1 MAVVELYRTT
11 GEHRYLEFAGYLL
24 GGDRMGLNL
33 TDDQVRYMFSGI
45 PFTSH
50 RKFEG
55 HAVRALYASS
65 GATDYFAET
74 GDEEYLRA
82 LAILWRDLVD
92 RKMYVTG
99 GVGSRAAGGA
109 FCEPHE
115 LPNATAYS
123 GRCAGIANKMWDLR
137 LLLVSGGAP
146 V

>member
-1 MAVVELYRTT
+1 MDGGRSVCPAVGGPAGPPELEMALVELYRTT
-11 GEHRYLEFAGYLL
+11 GERRYLEFAGYLL
-24 GGDRMGLNL
+24 GGDRMRLNL

-99 GVGSRAAGGA
+99 GVGSRAAGEP
-109 FCEPHE
+109 FCGPY
-115 LPNATAYS
+115 P
-123 GRCAGIANKMWDLR
+123 
-137 LLLVSGGAP
+137 
-146 V
+146 